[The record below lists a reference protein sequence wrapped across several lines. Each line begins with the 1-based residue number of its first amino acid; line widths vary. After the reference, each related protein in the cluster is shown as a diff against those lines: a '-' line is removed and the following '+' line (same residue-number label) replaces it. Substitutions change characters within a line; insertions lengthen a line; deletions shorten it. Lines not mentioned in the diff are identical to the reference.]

1 MTTTTIPTDD
11 AEEHRQLSDLRD
23 REDYVRRWVNTWV
36 ALGAGIVAV
45 ICAYLLIISNS
56 LADIDDNMG
65 VAQRAVTDSE
75 GNLTTLPGQLH
86 ALNQNLADVSD
97 AVEPLPGHAADIRT
111 DLASIQQDAGTTSGS
126 LDRTATRLTTVSK
139 NLKGTS
145 GTLDPVAKR
154 LNETSA
160 LLATTLAST
169 GDIEKN
175 LRAIYGSSDQTGTR
189 RLGRQINAVT
199 TSIDG
204 THASLTDVLTLID
217 LVNGHL
223 YGVCT
228 SAPINLLHGRQAC

>member
-65 VAQRAVTDSE
+65 VAQSAVTDSE
-75 GNLTTLPGQLH
+75 GNVKTLPDQLH
-86 ALNQNLADVSD
+86 AVNQNLTDVSD
-97 AVEPLPGHAADIRT
+97 AVDPLPGHAADIRT
-111 DLASIQQDAGTTSGS
+111 DLASIQQDSGTTSDS

-139 NLKGTS
+139 NLEGTS
-145 GTLDPVAKR
+145 ETLDPVAKR

-160 LLATTLAST
+160 LLAATLAST
-169 GDIEKN
+169 GDIEKS
-175 LRAIYGSSDQTGTR
+175 LQAMYGSSDQTGIR
-189 RLGRQINAVT
+189 RLGQEVNTIT
-199 TSIDG
+199 TSLDG
-204 THASLTDVLTLID
+204 THTSLTDVLTLID

-223 YGVCT
+223 HGVCT
-228 SAPINLLHGRQAC
+228 SAPVNLLHGRQAC